1 VLMRHELAHLPR
13 TLRPHDMTL
22 NDSTR
27 DEGHALTIDVDE
39 TKGGAIRLS
48 PATIYNEYVVH
59 GSGKN

>member
-1 VLMRHELAHLPR
+1 
-13 TLRPHDMTL
+13 MTL